1 MNYESKARPITT
13 AEELEA
19 AIAAGAEL
27 ELTAYG
33 PASSD
38 PDTYDMPRH
47 FEPGSGGWIRFL
59 VEADVN
65 WVRRMISE
73 GGHGFLFRAFY
84 PVRPSLLSRLAFWRT
99 TA

>member
-13 AEELEA
+13 VEELEA

-38 PDTYDMPRH
+38 PDTYDMPRA
-47 FEPGSGGWIRFL
+47 FGRESGGWI
-59 VEADVN
+59 VETDVN

>member
-13 AEELEA
+13 VEELEA

-27 ELTAYG
+27 EYTAYG
-33 PASSD
+33 LAPSD

-47 FEPGSGGWIRFL
+47 FEPESGGWIL
-59 VEADVN
+59 VPADDAD
-65 WVRRMISE
+65 WVRRLISK
-73 GGHGFLFRAFY
+73 GGHGSLFRAFY
-84 PVRPSLLSRLAFWRT
+84 PVRPTLLSRLAFWRT